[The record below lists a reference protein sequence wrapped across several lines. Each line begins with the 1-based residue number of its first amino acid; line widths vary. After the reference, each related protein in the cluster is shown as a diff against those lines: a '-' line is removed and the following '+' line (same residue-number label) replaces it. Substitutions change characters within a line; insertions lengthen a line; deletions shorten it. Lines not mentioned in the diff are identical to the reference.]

1 MSTMYCPKCIVE
13 VMDLISHEEGT
24 DFEVINE
31 GKENETK
38 EEFEYCVDRYKC
50 SVCGH
55 EVEDYMEY
63 EEDEE

>member
-13 VMDLISHEEGT
+13 TMDLVDHKEGT
-24 DFEVINE
+24 DVEVINE
-31 GKENETK
+31 GLENESR
-38 EEFEYCVDRYKC
+38 EEFEYSIDIYKC

-63 EEDEE
+63 EEDKE